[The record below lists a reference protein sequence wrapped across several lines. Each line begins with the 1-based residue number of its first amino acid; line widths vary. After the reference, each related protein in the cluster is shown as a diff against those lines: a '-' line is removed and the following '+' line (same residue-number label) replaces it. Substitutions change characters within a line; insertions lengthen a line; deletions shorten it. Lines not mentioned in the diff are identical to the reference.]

1 VCASRVCSY
10 ALVDRLSYL
19 DWGLRTEDEVVGK
32 RAASLASQNSD
43 SFGGCIVHDGAIW
56 GEAAHGA
63 GNTGPKTARTSEGYG
78 EATCATVEKLLRL
91 LSRLTY
97 YVPAM
102 GGWAGLWNLDQ
113 DASFLDVGSGYGKV
127 VFHAKLMCGVRCS
140 VGIECVAKRTE
151 LADLAKH
158 GLYAEL
164 DRAKLADDLLKGV
177 SFEAADATA
186 YARLDYSHVY
196 VFDRVFSRVTLIAL
210 AKVLQR
216 SSFYVMISSHKPRVW
231 WECGLTK
238 IQPVAKTRCV
248 TTGRERMTFF
258 IYINSHFIPCL
269 GT

>member
-1 VCASRVCSY
+1 VCSY

-113 DASFLDVGSGYGKV
+113 DASFLDVGSGYQARGSKLAIRGRPSFRVLTIPGARSHSGRYGKV

-151 LADLAKH
+151 
-158 GLYAEL
+158 
-164 DRAKLADDLLKGV
+164 V
-177 SFEAADATA
+177 SSTS
-186 YARLDYSHVY
+186 RLP
-196 VFDRVFSRVTLIAL
+196 
-210 AKVLQR
+210 
-216 SSFYVMISSHKPRVW
+216 PR
-231 WECGLTK
+231 
-238 IQPVAKTRCV
+238 IR
-248 TTGRERMTFF
+248 
-258 IYINSHFIPCL
+258 NSHAVRR
-269 GT
+269 

>member
-1 VCASRVCSY
+1 VI
-10 ALVDRLSYL
+10 
-19 DWGLRTEDEVVGK
+19 E
-32 RAASLASQNSD
+32 
-43 SFGGCIVHDGAIW
+43 
-56 GEAAHGA
+56 
-63 GNTGPKTARTSEGYG
+63 PARG
-78 EATCATVEKLLRL
+78 
-91 LSRLTY
+91 
-97 YVPAM
+97 
-102 GGWAGLWNLDQ
+102 Q
-113 DASFLDVGSGYGKV
+113 
-127 VFHAKLMCGVRCS
+127 
-140 VGIECVAKRTE
+140 

-210 AKVLQR
+210 AKVRCHHIASRHHIACSLADHITRHCTSRSPADHITSHAIARRARLPMSMPDVDVRDADVRVPRADAMARRGVCGVTWQVLQR